1 MKTENI
7 INLAV
12 GGAVLFGAVWLVSK
26 AWKKGQG
33 NGQETM
39 SEFRG
44 KRANPRGFAG
54 LNRGVSPSGGVIKS
68 SGGSQTYTCTD
79 ADGNTI
85 SGTFPNGAYG
95 YNQWMTWKTNC
106 AGNINPSGVTPLGG
120 RIAKRSDTRVDF

>member
-26 AWKKGQG
+26 AWRKGQG

-44 KRANPRGFAG
+44 KRAKSTGFAG
-54 LNRGVSPSGGVIKS
+54 LNRGVSPSGNVIKAGDDTYNCVN
-68 SGGSQTYTCTD
+68 GGASWQNGTVTY
-79 ADGNTI
+79 ADGTSEN
-85 SGTFPNGAYG
+85 
-95 YNQWMTWKTNC
+95 
-106 AGNINPSGVTPLGG
+106 
-120 RIAKRSDTRVDF
+120 VDFGYFQQRICGRLAQRRTRS